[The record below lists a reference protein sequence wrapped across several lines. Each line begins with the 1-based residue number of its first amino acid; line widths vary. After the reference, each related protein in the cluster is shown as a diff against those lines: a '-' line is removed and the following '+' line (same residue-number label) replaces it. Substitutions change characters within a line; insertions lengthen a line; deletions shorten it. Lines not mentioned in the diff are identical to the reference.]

1 MRGIAIV
8 LHRQCRQ
15 VLYPAVLSG
24 ASARRTYRT
33 RGEAVALDKDDR
45 QRRLPAG
52 RKAQLAA
59 YVAET
64 GEVTVSALA
73 ERFGV
78 SIDTIRRDLDQLSA
92 DGVLV
97 RTYGGAVSQSTLS
110 RVDRAVDVRL
120 TMEEREKEKIAV
132 LAASLVA
139 DGSIIMINGGTT
151 TLAVARSLRN
161 HRDLTVATNNLLVPS
176 ALPPAAVRDM
186 YLFGGAV
193 RTATLATIGPVSFRA
208 AGGVELDISCDL
220 ALIGVGAVS
229 AAAGYTTSN
238 LAEATMM
245 REMISRAARVAI
257 LADSSKFGRR
267 LFAQVCELGGADYL
281 ITDTAPPPDLLA
293 ALAENEVQLIT
304 PESPERAPETS

>member
-1 MRGIAIV
+1 
-8 LHRQCRQ
+8 
-15 VLYPAVLSG
+15 
-24 ASARRTYRT
+24 
-33 RGEAVALDKDDR
+33 VALEKEDR

-73 ERFGV
+73 ERFDV

-92 DGVLV
+92 DGVLI

-120 TMEEREKEKIAV
+120 NMEEREKEKIAV
-132 LAASLVA
+132 LAASLVQ

-151 TLAVARSLRN
+151 TLAVARNLRN
-161 HRDLTVATNNLLVPS
+161 HRDLTVATNNLLVPA
-176 ALPPAAVRDM
+176 ALPPAAVRDV
-186 YLFGGAV
+186 YVFGGAV
-193 RTATLATIGPVSFRA
+193 RTLTLATVGPVSFRA
-208 AGGVELDISCDL
+208 AGAGELDISCDL

-229 AAAGYTTSN
+229 AVAGYTTSN

-245 REMISRAARVAI
+245 REMISRASRVAI

-267 LFAQVCELGGADYL
+267 LFAQVSELGGADYL
-281 ITDTAPPPDLLA
+281 VTDSTPPADLLD
-293 ALAENEVQLIT
+293 ALRENEVELIT
-304 PESPERAPETS
+304 PETRERLPEADHQDPR

>member
-1 MRGIAIV
+1 MGGLV
-8 LHRQCRQ
+8 
-15 VLYPAVLSG
+15 
-24 ASARRTYRT
+24 T
-33 RGEAVALDKDDR
+33 LDEDDR

-52 RKAQLAA
+52 RRAQLAA

-64 GEVTVSALA
+64 GEVTVGALA

-120 TMEEREKEKIAV
+120 KMEEHEKEKIAV
-132 LAASLVA
+132 LAASLVK
-139 DGSIIMINGGTT
+139 DGSIVMINGGTT
-151 TLAVARSLRN
+151 TLAVARNLRN
-161 HRDLTVATNNLLVPS
+161 HRDLTVVTNSLLVPP
-176 ALPPAAVRDM
+176 ALSPSAVRDV
-186 YLFGGAV
+186 YFFGGAV
-193 RTATLATIGPVSFRA
+193 RTLTLTTIGPVSFQA
-208 AGGVELDISCDL
+208 SDGSELDISCDL

-238 LAEATMM
+238 LAEAAMM

-267 LFAQVCELGGADYL
+267 LFAQVSELRGADYL
-281 ITDTAPPPDLLA
+281 VTDSTPPPDLLD
-293 ALAENEVQLIT
+293 ALTENEVELIM
-304 PESPERAPETS
+304 PETLEGAPEANQDSQ